1 MDTKG
6 RTETIH
12 GKAGRLVEKP
22 QLQREV
28 SVLKW
33 EGVLEGSQHR
43 KKEPGSIHIQLHAP
57 CLIHRIEQEKLFLKM
72 FLNALEKSTGSPTVS
87 ILNACC
93 QKPCDGFLET
103 VLRNISC
110 SEKAGKIFGCLEKRD
125 PHGLRFL
132 VWFLDG
138 TCQGWDTVQTVEWL
152 SGVFKA
158 LSFFLGTMGRAGM
171 LQVKWQPIGF
181 AELPGIGIG

>member
-12 GKAGRLVEKP
+12 GKAGRLVEKS

-28 SVLKW
+28 SGAKMGMGPGGFPAPQ
-33 EGVLEGSQHR
+33 EGAREHSR
-43 KKEPGSIHIQLHAP
+43 STSCPY
-57 CLIHRIEQEKLFLKM
+57 LIHRIEQEKLFLKM
-72 FLNALEKSTGSPTVS
+72 FLNALEKSTGSPAVS

-110 SEKAGKIFGCLEKRD
+110 SEKAGKIFSCLEKRD

-138 TCQGWDTVQTVEWL
+138 TCQGWDTVQTVECL

-158 LSFFLGTMGRAGM
+158 LGFFLGTMGGAGM